1 MRSVMRHETPLM
13 NSFYNSMV
21 HEAEAIN
28 KDDSAECSGV
38 PFGVLYKF
46 WREGAFDEYSDDH
59 FLIRA
64 FNNDIEYFKSLAL
77 RG

>member
-1 MRSVMRHETPLM
+1 MSSVMRHEMPLM
-13 NSFYNSMV
+13 NSFYISMLNEV
-21 HEAEAIN
+21 EAIN
-28 KDDSAECSGV
+28 RDNSAECSVV

-64 FNNDIEYFKSLAL
+64 FNNDVDYFKDFFD
-77 RG
+77 